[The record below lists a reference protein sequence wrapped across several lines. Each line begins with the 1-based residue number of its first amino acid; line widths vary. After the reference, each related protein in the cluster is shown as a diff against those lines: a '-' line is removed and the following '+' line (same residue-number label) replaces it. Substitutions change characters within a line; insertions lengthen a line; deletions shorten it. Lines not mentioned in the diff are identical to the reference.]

1 MMQDDDPA
9 FFGQVA
15 LLTEAGRLDPAF
27 AARVGEASTDEQIDT
42 LVAEAKRRV
51 EEASREA

>member
-1 MMQDDDPA
+1 MQDDDPA